1 MKILFIN
8 ISDTQGG
15 SAKAAYRLG
24 KCLEEKYNT
33 ENLFLVRTKR
43 SDDKNVIQTRR
54 SGLCAHVE
62 RVVNIIMNTLGFQ
75 YYWLPFSP
83 RFILKKAEEYKPDV
97 ISLQNT
103 LGGYF
108 KTKDLIKLSKIAPVV
123 WTLHDMWAFTR
134 NASYT
139 FGDNSWKQKATFRD
153 EHKIF
158 PELGFNNG
166 TQLLRHKEKV
176 YSSSEFSLITPSKWL
191 AELVRISP
199 LLRDKEVHHVF
210 NGIDL
215 NLFKPFEKTILR
227 EKYNIAPDQKVI
239 VFIAENL
246 AKKNWKLGNELKD
259 ILAGINNKLR
269 EKVTLVILG
278 NGYMPYLTD
287 LHNYDIILQGYV
299 YEDRKIS
306 ELLALSD
313 IFIYP
318 TREDNLPTVLIESL
332 ACGTPC
338 ITFDTGGC
346 GEIIINDLN
355 GILIEKFNTNRFSN
369 AAINLLENESVL
381 NRLSINAR
389 NYAEENFSVE
399 KMADSYMKIF
409 TSLVK

>member
-33 ENLFLVRTKR
+33 KNLFLVRTKR

-54 SGLCAHVE
+54 SGFCAYIE
-62 RVVNIIMNTLGFQ
+62 RVANIIMNALGFQ

-176 YSSSEFSLITPSKWL
+176 YSSSKFSLITPSKWL
-191 AELVRISP
+191 AELVKISP
-199 LLRDKEVHHVF
+199 LLKNKEVHHVF

-227 EKYNIAPDQKVI
+227 EKYNIASDQKVI

-259 ILAGINNKLR
+259 ILAEINNKLR

-287 LHNYDIILQGYV
+287 LHNYDIKLQGYV
-299 YEDRKIS
+299 YEDKKIS

-313 IFIYP
+313 FFIYP

-399 KMADSYMKIF
+399 KMADNYMKIF